1 MKMKKKVLDITNMS
15 CPMSFLKA
23 KEFLKEN
30 MNIEKRIIIKGK
42 RDFSL
47 LNNSLKRN
55 YEISVTK
62 KGKDI
67 FEIDLA

>member
-1 MKMKKKVLDITNMS
+1 MKKKVLDVTNMS

-23 KEFLKEN
+23 KEFLKKN
-30 MNIEKRIIIKGK
+30 INIEKRIIIKGK

>member
-1 MKMKKKVLDITNMS
+1 MKKKVLDITNMS

-23 KEFLKEN
+23 KEFLKKN
-30 MNIEKRIIIKGK
+30 INIEKRIIIKGE

>member
-1 MKMKKKVLDITNMS
+1 MKKKVLDITNMS

-23 KEFLKEN
+23 KEFLKKN
-30 MNIEKRIIIKGK
+30 INIEKRIIIKGE

-55 YEISVTK
+55 YKISVTK

>member
-1 MKMKKKVLDITNMS
+1 MKKKVLDITNMS

-30 MNIEKRIIIKGK
+30 MNIEKKIIIKGK

>member
-1 MKMKKKVLDITNMS
+1 MKKKVLDITNMS

-30 MNIEKRIIIKGK
+30 INIEKRIIIKGE
-42 RDFSL
+42 RDFSS

-55 YEISVTK
+55 YKISVTK

>member
-1 MKMKKKVLDITNMS
+1 MKKKVLDITNMS

-23 KEFLKEN
+23 KEFLKKN
-30 MNIEKRIIIKGK
+30 INIEKRIIIKGE

-55 YEISVTK
+55 YEISVTR

>member
-1 MKMKKKVLDITNMS
+1 MKKKVLDITNMS

-30 MNIEKRIIIKGK
+30 INIEKRIIIKGK

-55 YEISVTK
+55 YEISVTR

>member
-1 MKMKKKVLDITNMS
+1 MKKKVLDITNMS

-23 KEFLKEN
+23 KEFLKTN
-30 MNIEKRIIIKGK
+30 INIEKRIIIKGE
-42 RDFSL
+42 RDFCL

>member
-1 MKMKKKVLDITNMS
+1 MKKKVLDITNMS

>member
-1 MKMKKKVLDITNMS
+1 MS

>member
-1 MKMKKKVLDITNMS
+1 
-15 CPMSFLKA
+15 MSFLKA

-30 MNIEKRIIIKGK
+30 INIEKRIIIKGE

>member
-1 MKMKKKVLDITNMS
+1 MKKKVLDITNMS

-55 YEISVTK
+55 YETSVTK

>member
-1 MKMKKKVLDITNMS
+1 MKKKVLDITNMS

-30 MNIEKRIIIKGK
+30 INIEKRIIIKGE

>member
-1 MKMKKKVLDITNMS
+1 MKKKVLDITNMS

-30 MNIEKRIIIKGK
+30 INIEKRIIIKGE

-55 YEISVTK
+55 YKISVTK

>member
-1 MKMKKKVLDITNMS
+1 MKKKVLDITNMS

-23 KEFLKEN
+23 KEFLKKN
-30 MNIEKRIIIKGK
+30 INIEKRIIIKGK

>member
-1 MKMKKKVLDITNMS
+1 MKKKVLDITNMS

-30 MNIEKRIIIKGK
+30 INIEKRIIIKGE

-55 YEISVTK
+55 YEISVTR